1 VLYEQFVAPDSV
13 SAYEALKV
21 RESKNL
27 APLVTFGTSSCMV
40 WPVIQCIP
48 TDCAALYVI
57 ADPRGKT
64 KSAELLLSYNL
75 TCVLDSSYGRRYGHC
90 GG

>member
-1 VLYEQFVAPDSV
+1 MQ
-13 SAYEALKV
+13 
-21 RESKNL
+21 NL

-40 WPVIQCIP
+40 WPVIQGIP
-48 TDCAALYVI
+48 ADYAALYII

-64 KSAELLLSYNL
+64 ESAEPHLSYNP